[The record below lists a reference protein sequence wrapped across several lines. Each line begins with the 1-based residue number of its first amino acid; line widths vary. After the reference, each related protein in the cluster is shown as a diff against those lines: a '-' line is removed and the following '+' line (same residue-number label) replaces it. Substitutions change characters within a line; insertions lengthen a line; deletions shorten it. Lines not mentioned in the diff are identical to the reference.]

1 MNKRTKEEEGLF
13 VDEEGSWV
21 EGDKKRVDQGAVDKE
36 KSSVEEERF
45 VGEEENWTEGEEPKT
60 PDLGERMLEQLE
72 EIRRKL
78 PDDSKTAKAIDG
90 GAPWMEIAQLAEEE
104 NCHEITNL
112 LFEAE
117 QQGLDD

>member
-21 EGDKKRVDQGAVDKE
+21 EDDKKGIDQGTAEKE
-36 KSSVEEERF
+36 KSSVEEGRF
-45 VGEEENWTEGEEPKT
+45 VGEEGDWTEGEQPKAS
-60 PDLGERMLEQLE
+60 DLGERMLEQLE
-72 EIRRKL
+72 ELRGKL
-78 PDDSKTAKAIDG
+78 PDGSKTAKAIDE
-90 GAPWMEIAQLAEEE
+90 GAPWMEIAQLAEGE
-104 NCHEITNL
+104 NCHEIANL